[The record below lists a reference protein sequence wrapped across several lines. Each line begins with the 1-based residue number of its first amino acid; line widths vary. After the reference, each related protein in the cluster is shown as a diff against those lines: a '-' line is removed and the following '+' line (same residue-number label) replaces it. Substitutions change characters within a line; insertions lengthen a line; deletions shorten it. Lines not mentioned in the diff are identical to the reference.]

1 MTTNNTDKELS
12 QSLATTASLI
22 SQGAQDFDFL
32 MGHWTIENRKMLKPL
47 TGSDQWESFMATQ
60 HAQKL
65 PAGIGNFDDFV
76 PLVWRPGFIGMSLRI
91 YNPETDMWSIYWL
104 NNKNGG
110 IDASTGMLTA
120 PVVGRFE
127 NGVGSFLG
135 ADQFDGKAILVR
147 YTWSDIS
154 PNSARWQQAFSSD
167 EGLTWET
174 NWIMQ
179 MSRVFQ

>member
-1 MTTNNTDKELS
+1 MTTNNTETALPPV
-12 QSLATTASLI
+12 LATPITNI
-22 SQGAQDFDFL
+22 SQGAQDFDFF
-32 MGHWTIENRKMLKPL
+32 MGHWSIENKKLLQPL

-65 PAGIGNFDDFV
+65 PAGIGNYDEFT
-76 PLVWRPGFIGMSLRI
+76 PLDWRPGFIGMSLRI
-91 YNPETDMWSIYWL
+91 YNPETGMWSIYWL

-110 IDASTGMLTA
+110 IEASTGMLAA
-120 PVVGRFE
+120 PVVGQFQ

-135 ADQFDGKAILVR
+135 PDQFDGKAILVR

-167 EGLTWET
+167 EGLNWET

-179 MSRVFQ
+179 MSRV